1 MGLKRFRFQTCFL
14 KGSNYCMYNETALAV
29 RPKIFR
35 SSDFLAVQHPGT
47 VEEAGIEDGEDL
59 LEDATQTV

>member
-1 MGLKRFRFQTCFL
+1 
-14 KGSNYCMYNETALAV
+14 MYNETALAV
-29 RPKIFR
+29 CPKIFR
-35 SSDFLAVQHPGT
+35 SDFLAVQHPGT

>member
-1 MGLKRFRFQTCFL
+1 
-14 KGSNYCMYNETALAV
+14 MYNETALAV